1 MAEAVSIHTTI
12 PPGLARQQRERER
25 ALKRLVK
32 LRKKAADE
40 IEKLI
45 AFLDQSDTYV
55 MTELEEDDRE
65 DVGDDEPSL
74 GSFDRMTNQEKSWR
88 VQSLWA
94 FPAVDAEQ
102 DDYDREDDDPNEAK
116 QQPPEMTPCA

>member
-1 MAEAVSIHTTI
+1 
-12 PPGLARQQRERER
+12 
-25 ALKRLVK
+25 
-32 LRKKAADE
+32 
-40 IEKLI
+40 
-45 AFLDQSDTYV
+45 
-55 MTELEEDDRE
+55 MTELEDDDDRE

-88 VQSLWA
+88 TQSPWA

-102 DDYDREDDDPNEAK
+102 DDCDREDDDPNEDK

>member
-1 MAEAVSIHTTI
+1 MAEAVSIYTTI

-55 MTELEEDDRE
+55 MTELEEESDRE

-74 GSFDRMTNQEKSWR
+74 GSFNRMLDQSKAWR
-88 VQSLWA
+88 TQSMWA

-102 DDYDREDDDPNEAK
+102 DDCDREDDDPNEDK
-116 QQPPEMTPCA
+116 QQPAEMV